1 MTSALD
7 MPEIMSYI
15 YSKSWKLQFSASS
28 SIIIIE
34 DYYLQTFL
42 HSLATNILFT
52 FFLVPFFVTS
62 LPFTKIMSIEDNSD
76 TRDFIRRLPVSKYLV
91 VFSRAVFILFMLLI
105 SSISLFVIQT
115 IGFNVEYNTDM
126 LIKIASIILIFL
138 LYFMLQLGVFYKY
151 SYHASQSILV
161 IISFAVIVLGFITE
175 NIDQSKFLKYFTKSI
190 NNSSGIV
197 TFFFFSIFFSFLRLF
212 FCQQNTTT

>member
-1 MTSALD
+1 MFALIKKD
-7 MPEIMSYI
+7 IIFTKKWILLSVVYAVVATWLIMH
-15 YSKSWKLQFSASS
+15 
-28 SIIIIE
+28 E
-34 DYYLQTFL
+34 G
-42 HSLATNILFT
+42 ATNILFT
-52 FFLVPFFVTS
+52 FFLVPLFVTS

-105 SSISLFVIQT
+105 SSISIFVIQT

-175 NIDQSKFLKYFTKSI
+175 NIDLVKYFKNFDWSILLFIMAIINVVVYFIDTKLYA
-190 NNSSGIV
+190 GK
-197 TFFFFSIFFSFLRLF
+197 
-212 FCQQNTTT
+212 

>member
-1 MTSALD
+1 MGLSHL
-7 MPEIMSYI
+7 
-15 YSKSWKLQFSASS
+15 
-28 SIIIIE
+28 
-34 DYYLQTFL
+34 
-42 HSLATNILFT
+42 
-52 FFLVPFFVTS
+52 LVPFFVTS

-115 IGFNVEYNTDM
+115 IGFNVVYNTDM

-175 NIDQSKFLKYFTKSI
+175 NIDLVKYFLADI
-190 NNSSGIV
+190 RWDEDRIRSGLQEKLEAMVKRELYTRYKTAGTPEEREKARQEYLEKVGIPEN
-197 TFFFFSIFFSFLRLF
+197 FRW
-212 FCQQNTTT
+212 

>member
-1 MTSALD
+1 MFALIKKD
-7 MPEIMSYI
+7 IIFTKKWILLSVVYAVVVTWLIMH
-15 YSKSWKLQFSASS
+15 
-28 SIIIIE
+28 E
-34 DYYLQTFL
+34 G
-42 HSLATNILFT
+42 ATNILFT
-52 FFLVPFFVTS
+52 FFLVPFFV
-62 LPFTKIMSIEDNSD
+62 TKIMSIEDNSD

-175 NIDQSKFLKYFTKSI
+175 NIDLVKYFKNFDWSILLFIMAIINVVVYFIDTKLYA
-190 NNSSGIV
+190 GK
-197 TFFFFSIFFSFLRLF
+197 
-212 FCQQNTTT
+212 

>member
-1 MTSALD
+1 
-7 MPEIMSYI
+7 
-15 YSKSWKLQFSASS
+15 
-28 SIIIIE
+28 
-34 DYYLQTFL
+34 
-42 HSLATNILFT
+42 
-52 FFLVPFFVTS
+52 
-62 LPFTKIMSIEDNSD
+62 MSIEDNSD

-175 NIDQSKFLKYFTKSI
+175 NIDLVKYCKNFKNFDWSILLFIMVIINVIVYFIDTKLYA
-190 NNSSGIV
+190 GK
-197 TFFFFSIFFSFLRLF
+197 
-212 FCQQNTTT
+212 

>member
-1 MTSALD
+1 MFALIKKD
-7 MPEIMSYI
+7 IIFTKKWILLSVVYAVVATWLIMH
-15 YSKSWKLQFSASS
+15 
-28 SIIIIE
+28 E
-34 DYYLQTFL
+34 G
-42 HSLATNILFT
+42 ATNILFT

-126 LIKIASIILIFL
+126 LIKIASIIL

-175 NIDQSKFLKYFTKSI
+175 NIDLVKYFKNFDWSILLFIMAIINVVVYFIDTKLYA
-190 NNSSGIV
+190 GK
-197 TFFFFSIFFSFLRLF
+197 
-212 FCQQNTTT
+212 

>member
-1 MTSALD
+1 MFALIKKD
-7 MPEIMSYI
+7 IIFTKKWILLSVVYAVVATWLIMH
-15 YSKSWKLQFSASS
+15 
-28 SIIIIE
+28 E
-34 DYYLQTFL
+34 G
-42 HSLATNILFT
+42 ATNILFT

-151 SYHASQSILV
+151 SSQSILV

-175 NIDQSKFLKYFTKSI
+175 NIDLVKYFKNFDWSILLFIMAIINVVVYFIDTKLYA
-190 NNSSGIV
+190 GK
-197 TFFFFSIFFSFLRLF
+197 
-212 FCQQNTTT
+212 